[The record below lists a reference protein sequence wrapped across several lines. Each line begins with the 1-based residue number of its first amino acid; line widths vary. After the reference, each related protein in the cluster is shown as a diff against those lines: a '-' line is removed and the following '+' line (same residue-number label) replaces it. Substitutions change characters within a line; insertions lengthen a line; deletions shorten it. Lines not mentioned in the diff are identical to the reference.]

1 MHKSAEIYPDALE
14 SDDAIFENEGEYSRA
29 CNGSDPDHRRKSTHE
44 DPFLTIR
51 IRVISESDL
60 FRFAPS
66 RVIPTSF
73 VGMLQVIF
81 LTDSGSMM
89 VIRLVL
95 VSRLVA
101 GQLSR

>member
-1 MHKSAEIYPDALE
+1 MANIHNHIHATGATPT
-14 SDDAIFENEGEYSRA
+14 
-29 CNGSDPDHRRKSTHE
+29 HRRKSTHQ

-73 VGMLQVIF
+73 VGMLQVTF
-81 LTDSGSMM
+81 LTDLGLHDGQSACFRVTARG
-89 VIRLVL
+89 LTVL
-95 VSRLVA
+95 EV
-101 GQLSR
+101 GCPC